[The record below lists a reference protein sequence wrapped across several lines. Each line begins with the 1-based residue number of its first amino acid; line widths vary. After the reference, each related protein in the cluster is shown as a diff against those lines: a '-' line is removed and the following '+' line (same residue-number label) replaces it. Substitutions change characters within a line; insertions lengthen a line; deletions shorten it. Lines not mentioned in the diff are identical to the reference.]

1 VEEWVPKAGIAD
13 HTFDLRIVTIAGQ
26 PRHTVLRLSKAPMT
40 NLHLGAHRGALQEV
54 RSRMAEAA

>member
-1 VEEWVPKAGIAD
+1 MPKAGIAD